1 MKKSVA
7 VFGIIFLAVFAVYAA
22 QDNILGPSIA
32 FDGLAK
38 DFGKVIE
45 GAPLKHIFKFT
56 NKGSATLEIFKVEP
70 G

>member
-1 MKKSVA
+1 MKKCAV
-7 VFGIIFLAVFAVYAA
+7 VFGGFFLAAFALYAT
-22 QDNILGPSIA
+22 QDNSPGPNIV
-32 FDGLAK
+32 FDSLAK

-56 NKGSATLEIFKVEP
+56 NKGSATLEISKVEP